1 MEIAV
6 GSTVGI
12 RVGCGVGFGVGS
24 ADGVP
29 VGENVGRS
37 NPICSTAKPAVVG
50 ISPFCHALTRA

>member
-1 MEIAV
+1 MGIAV

-24 ADGVP
+24 AYGVP

-37 NPICSTAKPAVVG
+37 NPIYLLAKPVVVG
-50 ISPFCHALTRA
+50 VSPFCHALTRA